1 MVKVR
6 AVFEKKGRAKY
17 ISHLDLNRCIQRTIK
32 RSGLPIW
39 YTEGFNPHIY
49 IMFALPLSLG
59 YESSAEIMDF
69 NLTEN
74 ISYEEIK
81 ERLNSV
87 MPEGIRVLK
96 AFESVNKHTSIKY
109 AEYRICFK
117 SDFPDRL
124 INSFNE
130 FISRDSLNTV
140 KRTKKGVEKVVDLKP
155 LIKVRKIELLN
166 GILEIEALFPA
177 GTENNINPSLLIDM
191 FLSED
196 LGDTTVSEVE
206 RTGVLMENEKEFF

>member
-1 MVKVR
+1 
-6 AVFEKKGRAKY
+6 
-17 ISHLDLNRCIQRTIK
+17 
-32 RSGLPIW
+32 
-39 YTEGFNPHIY
+39 
-49 IMFALPLSLG
+49 
-59 YESSAEIMDF
+59 
-69 NLTEN
+69 
-74 ISYEEIK
+74 
-81 ERLNSV
+81 
-87 MPEGIRVLK
+87 
-96 AFESVNKHTSIKY
+96 
-109 AEYRICFK
+109 
-117 SDFPDRL
+117 
-124 INSFNE
+124 
-130 FISRDSLNTV
+130 NTV

>member
-96 AFESVNKHTSIKY
+96 AFEPVNKHTSIKY
-109 AEYRICFK
+109 AEYRIC
-117 SDFPDRL
+117 
-124 INSFNE
+124 FNE